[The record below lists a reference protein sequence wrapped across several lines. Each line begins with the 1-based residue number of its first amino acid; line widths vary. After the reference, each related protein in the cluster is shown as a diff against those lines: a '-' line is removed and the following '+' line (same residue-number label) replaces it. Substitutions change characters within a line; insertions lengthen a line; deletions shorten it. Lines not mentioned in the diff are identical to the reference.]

1 MNNMLKK
8 YLTIV
13 SLLFFTPVLFVH
25 AAFFVRFTEF
35 LGAVSGIISIATPI
49 VVGLALLYFFWGLA
63 QFIAKSGN
71 SESHEEGRNKMIWGL
86 IALFVMLTVWGIVF
100 FVVGELGINQTL
112 SPDVTGLSPLRSS
125 GVPCDPSMGT
135 C

>member
-1 MNNMLKK
+1 MSKK
-8 YLTIV
+8 LPIIV
-13 SLLFFTPVLFVH
+13 LLLFFTPVLFVH
-25 AAFFVRFTEF
+25 AAFFVKFTEF
-35 LGAVSGIISIATPI
+35 LGAVSGIINIATPI

-100 FVVGELGINQTL
+100 FIAGELGINQTL
-112 SPDVTGLSPLRSS
+112 SPDVTGLSPLRST
-125 GVPCDPSMGT
+125 GGPCIPNPSTGT